1 MHHIILGLLFLLSGF
16 FMKLSDDYSDI
27 NKDLKLASLTGILC
41 AIASFLATVYDVDA
55 ACILIGILIGNF
67 LVLKVDGI
75 HHILTLILYLL
86 LCIIFGIPQLSIV
99 VLLICVLSA
108 LSDEVG
114 HELISNV
121 TKNSYIVLFFEYRFV
136 MKVVILL
143 LAIFGVFNI
152 LTFLCFILFEIAYE
166 LAGFISEKLN

>member
-67 LVLKVDGI
+67 LVLKVDVVAECNWMF
-75 HHILTLILYLL
+75 LNFFYDYL
-86 LCIIFGIPQLSIV
+86 
-99 VLLICVLSA
+99 
-108 LSDEVG
+108 E
-114 HELISNV
+114 ELPH
-121 TKNSYIVLFFEYRFV
+121 
-136 MKVVILL
+136 
-143 LAIFGVFNI
+143 
-152 LTFLCFILFEIAYE
+152 
-166 LAGFISEKLN
+166 